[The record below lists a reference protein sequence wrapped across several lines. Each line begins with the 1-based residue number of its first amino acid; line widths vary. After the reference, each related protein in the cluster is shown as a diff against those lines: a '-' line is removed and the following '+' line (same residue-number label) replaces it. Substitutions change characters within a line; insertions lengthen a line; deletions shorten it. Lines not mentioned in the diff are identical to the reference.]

1 MDRRLEASSSSSKL
15 FGGKRNR
22 FWNQAPRFF
31 LLNLLAS
38 RTLSDGALCIPSP
51 GARARAMPIV
61 YSLIA
66 RGTTVFCEHTGDR
79 GNFQQITRT
88 ILEKVDNSADAKHSY
103 SYDDHTF
110 HMIVEHG
117 IIYLAMSTREFE
129 LSAAFGF
136 LGQIKRQFDQRY
148 QDIFSTAVAFE
159 MNKTFNKVLT
169 EQMDA
174 YNNGGDVAAAD
185 SSDRDGGNTIEPA
198 RDKIDKVRAEIDEVR
213 TVMTDNI
220 DRILDRGDKIDLLV
234 DKSEGLLEQASKFK
248 KSSAQL
254 QRKMWWA
261 NAKLQM
267 CAAGGVTGALVV
279 VVLSTTKCF
288 GSC

>member
-1 MDRRLEASSSSSKL
+1 
-15 FGGKRNR
+15 
-22 FWNQAPRFF
+22 
-31 LLNLLAS
+31 
-38 RTLSDGALCIPSP
+38 
-51 GARARAMPIV
+51 MPIV

-174 YNNGGDVAAAD
+174 YNNGGDVTAADPSDWGADPWQSPPSTLASALPASAAAVGTPLCM
-185 SSDRDGGNTIEPA
+185 SSPPDWGTDDWASPQSSPA
-198 RDKIDKVRAEIDEVR
+198 SVRPAIAAVDASAPHQV
-213 TVMTDNI
+213 
-220 DRILDRGDKIDLLV
+220 LL
-234 DKSEGLLEQASKFK
+234 K
-248 KSSAQL
+248 
-254 QRKMWWA
+254 
-261 NAKLQM
+261 
-267 CAAGGVTGALVV
+267 
-279 VVLSTTKCF
+279 
-288 GSC
+288 